1 MGISEGGEGGG
12 IGVDCSVGTI
22 VWVRRRNGS
31 WWPGRILGPDELSAS
46 HLMSPRSGTPVKLLG
61 REDASVDWYN
71 LEKSKRVKAFRCGEF
86 GACIERA
93 EAAQGVPIKK
103 REKYARRED
112 AILHA
117 LELEKKQQKSG
128 VSSNSMANKPSGTMK
143 KEFNSSSE
151 TSMRN
156 EEPGVHGKHTS
167 HKTQMLSGRAGLSHE
182 EENIGN
188 SMYINKG
195 KNDNQ
200 VGLEED
206 IPENVPRM
214 RGLQDFGLR
223 IAPSKRKPSESVDNH
238 MDISNAGHIVGGASH
253 SGSSKNILTNKKTRS
268 HGGMF
273 EESLVK
279 KRDRRRPLNQVLQSS
294 TKLPSHSFQ
303 PDRDRGVVSMRG
315 EKDHTGVIHR
325 ARRSGCIYLP
335 ADSNDSLDHGGY
347 PEKMPGT
354 QVGIENCLQQSGTS
368 TDEYASSGL
377 MEVDESDFSG
387 KAYLETDIDNEANL
401 LGDTTKSLASEATG
415 CEPSANQVSEKF
427 TYVDN
432 NEVPPSSHVPQVHPQ
447 EHTTYV
453 SADIGKWR
461 VKGKRNTRHTAKRHI
476 DVMDGKLSVVS
487 SDKHSGFI
495 RERRYETKGSSL
507 RMGTIGASSQHTSG
521 HGFYNNKEFNY
532 AGDEVDLIGK
542 DLGRA
547 EKLTGYGKR
556 RYSSVLKAARGR
568 GRSHISFKDLEN
580 DAHMISPSVWKSG
593 GPSHVGRRAYREDS
607 DKCYKP
613 VYASRLSD
621 RRRPMLF
628 DVDLKVQAS
637 YQGERVPL
645 VSLMSRL
652 NGKPIVGH
660 PVQIEMLEDGS
671 TDPLV
676 SRNVFGVDE
685 RTAPPPVWRTARRTA
700 MQRVPRS
707 NPSVLD
713 GEDSSGLR
721 CTDRESKP
729 SLKKYSG
736 HFNQQA
742 KLGKKSLSQS
752 RRPASGK
759 SHKKSS
765 RRVTLSSQKTR
776 PLSSIGT
783 ESKPGGGYRG
793 AKPVRG
799 SRILG
804 GLIQPEE
811 TVPLVTCVPV
821 KVAFSRI
828 REAVGR
834 SSLADR
840 VRVAG
845 PAVKDIG

>member
-12 IGVDCSVGTI
+12 FGVDCSVGTI

-71 LEKSKRVKAFRCGEF
+71 LEKSKRVKAFRCGDF
-86 GACIERA
+86 DACIERA

-117 LELEKKQQKSG
+117 LELEKKQLEMKQQKSG
-128 VSSNSMANKPSGTMK
+128 VSSNSIANKPSGTMK
-143 KEFNSSSE
+143 KEFDSSSE

-167 HKTQMLSGRAGLSHE
+167 HNTQMLSSRACLSNE
-182 EENIGN
+182 EENISN

-223 IAPSKRKPSESVDNH
+223 IAASKRKPSMSVDNH

-253 SGSSKNILTNKKTRS
+253 NASSKNSMPNKKTRS

-294 TKLPSHSFQ
+294 PKFPSPHSFQ
-303 PDRDRGVVSMRG
+303 SDHDHGVDSMHEG
-315 EKDHTGVIHR
+315 KDHTGVIHR
-325 ARRSGCIYLP
+325 ARRSRCFNLP
-335 ADSNDSLDHGGY
+335 ADSNDSLDHGEY

-354 QVGIENCLQQSGTS
+354 QLGMENCLQQSGTS

-377 MEVDESDFSG
+377 MEVDDSDLSG
-387 KAYLETDIDNEANL
+387 KAYLETDIDKEANL
-401 LGDTTKSLASEATG
+401 LGDTTKSLPSGATG
-415 CEPSANQVSEKF
+415 CEPSASQVSEKF

-432 NEVPPSSHVPQVHPQ
+432 SEVPPSSHVPQLPPQ

-453 SADIGKWR
+453 SDDLGKWG
-461 VKGKRNTRHTAKRHI
+461 VKGKRSARNIANI
-476 DVMDGKLSVVS
+476 DVMDGKISVLSL
-487 SDKHSGFI
+487 DKRSGSI
-495 RERRYETKGSSL
+495 RGAMYGTKGSGL
-507 RMGTIGASSQHTSG
+507 RMGRMGASSQWTSG
-521 HGFYNNKEFNY
+521 HGFYNNEFNY
-532 AGDEVDLIGK
+532 ADDEVDLIGK

-547 EKLTGYGKR
+547 EKLTGYGRR
-556 RYSSVLKAARGR
+556 RYSLVLKAARGR
-568 GRSHISFKDLEN
+568 GRSHTGFKELEN

-593 GPSHVGRRAYREDS
+593 GPSHGARRAYWEDS

-613 VYASRLSD
+613 VYAARRSD
-621 RRRPMLF
+621 KMRPMLF
-628 DVDLKVQAS
+628 DVDLKVKAS

-652 NGKPIVGH
+652 NGKAIVGH

-676 SRNVFGVDE
+676 SRNVFCVDE
-685 RTAPPPVWRTARRTA
+685 RAAPPPVWRTARRTA

-713 GEDSSGLR
+713 GEDANVLR
-721 CTDRESKP
+721 YTDRESKAP
-729 SLKKYSG
+729 LKKYSG
-736 HFNQQA
+736 HFNQQD
-742 KLGKKSLSQS
+742 KLAKKSLSQS
-752 RRPASGK
+752 RRPSSGK
-759 SHKKSS
+759 SQKKST
-765 RRVTLSSQKTR
+765 RRVILSSQKTR

-783 ESKPGGGYRG
+783 ESKLGVENRG
-793 AKPVRG
+793 AKTVRG
-799 SRILG
+799 SSILG
-804 GLIQPEE
+804 GLIKPEE

-834 SSLADR
+834 PSLADR
-840 VRVAG
+840 IRVQR
-845 PAVKDIG
+845 

>member
-1 MGISEGGEGGG
+1 M
-12 IGVDCSVGTI
+12 VAKCF
-22 VWVRRRNGS
+22 R
-31 WWPGRILGPDELSAS
+31 
-46 HLMSPRSGTPVKLLG
+46 
-61 REDASVDWYN
+61 DWYN
-71 LEKSKRVKAFRCGEF
+71 LEKSKRVKAFRCGDF
-86 GACIERA
+86 DACIERA

-117 LELEKKQQKSG
+117 LELEKKQLEMKQQKSG
-128 VSSNSMANKPSGTMK
+128 VSSNSMANKPSSAMK
-143 KEFNSSSE
+143 KEVNSSSE

-167 HKTQMLSGRAGLSHE
+167 HKTQMLSSRDGLSHE
-182 EENIGN
+182 EDNTGN

-223 IAPSKRKPSESVDNH
+223 IAASKRKPSASVDNH

-253 SGSSKNILTNKKTRS
+253 NGSSKNSLPNKRTRS
-268 HGGMF
+268 HGGIF

-294 TKLPSHSFQ
+294 PKLPSPQSFQ
-303 PDRDRGVVSMRG
+303 PDRDRGIDSMRG
-315 EKDHTGVIHR
+315 EKDHTGVIHWT
-325 ARRSGCIYLP
+325 RSRCFNLP
-335 ADSNDSLDHGGY
+335 ADSNDPLDHGGY

-354 QVGIENCLQQSGTS
+354 QFGMENCLQQSGTS

-377 MEVDESDFSG
+377 MEVDDSDLSG
-387 KAYLETDIDNEANL
+387 KAYLETDIDKEANL
-401 LGDTTKSLASEATG
+401 LGDTTKSLVSGATG

-427 TYVDN
+427 TCVDN
-432 NEVPPSSHVPQVHPQ
+432 NEVPPSSHVPQLRPQ
-447 EHTTYV
+447 EHTTNV
-453 SADIGKWR
+453 SDDMGKWG
-461 VKGKRNTRHTAKRHI
+461 VKGKRSARNIAKHHI
-476 DVMDGKLSVVS
+476 HVMDGKISVLS
-487 SDKHSGFI
+487 SDKRSGSI
-495 RERRYETKGSSL
+495 GGTMYETKGSSL
-507 RMGTIGASSQHTSG
+507 RMGRMGASSQWTSG
-521 HGFYNNKEFNY
+521 HGFYNKEFNH
-532 AGDEVDLIGK
+532 ADDEVDLISK

-568 GRSHISFKDLEN
+568 GRSHTSFKDLEN

-593 GPSHVGRRAYREDS
+593 GPSHGARKAYWEDS

-613 VYASRLSD
+613 VYAARHGD
-621 RRRPMLF
+621 KMRPMLF
-628 DVDLKVQAS
+628 DVDLKVKAS

-652 NGKPIVGH
+652 NGKAIVGH

-676 SRNVFGVDE
+676 SRNVFCVDDS
-685 RTAPPPVWRTARRTA
+685 TAPPPVWRTARRTA

-707 NPSVLD
+707 NPLVLD
-713 GEDSSGLR
+713 GEDANGLR
-721 CTDRESKP
+721 YTDRESKP
-729 SLKKYSG
+729 SLTKYSG
-736 HFNQQA
+736 HFNQQDNLA
-742 KLGKKSLSQS
+742 KKSLSQS
-752 RRPASGK
+752 RRPSSGK
-759 SHKKSS
+759 SQKKSS
-765 RRVTLSSQKTR
+765 RRVILSSQKTR

-783 ESKPGGGYRG
+783 ESKLGGENRG
-793 AKPVRG
+793 AKPVRI
-799 SRILG
+799 SSILG
-804 GLIQPEE
+804 GLIKPEE

-821 KVAFSRI
+821 RVAFSRI

-834 SSLADR
+834 PSLADR
-840 VRVAG
+840 IRVAG
-845 PAVKDIG
+845 PAVKD